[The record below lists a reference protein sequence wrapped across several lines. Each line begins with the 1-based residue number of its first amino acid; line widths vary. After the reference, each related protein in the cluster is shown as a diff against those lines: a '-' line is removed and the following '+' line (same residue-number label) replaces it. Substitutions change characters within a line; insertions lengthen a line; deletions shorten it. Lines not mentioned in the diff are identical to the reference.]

1 MTFWLG
7 FIGNMDLLAR
17 VHRVDLLARFIGN
30 MDLLASRLISYA
42 FKGQMNDLCRKVKWS
57 ERPEP
62 RASNIPGL
70 GAWTRPP
77 DRRWRITAR
86 GRGSRSACSRPG
98 AGKTFNT
105 GQSASKRG
113 LTRGGKPSAP
123 DHESPYLETGKTPPP
138 PWSASVHRHEKYV
151 AARGYGPQLAT
162 VQSRVS
168 DLPA

>member
-1 MTFWLG
+1 MLLGSLSFRLSCSLHPRTHLASPPVRKENLALHDPKEQWFIGNMTFWLG

-17 VHRVDLLARFIGN
+17 FIGN
-30 MDLLASRLISYA
+30 MDLLASRHLVDLLCLYRLISYA

-62 RASNIPGL
+62 RAFNIPGL

-86 GRGSRSACSRPG
+86 GTWLAFRVLAAG
-98 AGKTFNT
+98 AGKTSNT

-113 LTRGGKPSAP
+113 LPRGGKPSAP
-123 DHESPYLETGKTPPP
+123 DHESP
-138 PWSASVHRHEKYV
+138 
-151 AARGYGPQLAT
+151 
-162 VQSRVS
+162 
-168 DLPA
+168 

>member
-1 MTFWLG
+1 MLLATFRLSCSSHTRTRLASPPVRKENLALHDSKEQWFIGSMTFW
-7 FIGNMDLLAR
+7 IGL
-17 VHRVDLLARFIGN
+17 IGN

-86 GRGSRSACSRPG
+86 G
-98 AGKTFNT
+98 T
-105 GQSASKRG
+105 
-113 LTRGGKPSAP
+113 
-123 DHESPYLETGKTPPP
+123 
-138 PWSASVHRHEKYV
+138 W
-151 AARGYGPQLAT
+151 LAF
-162 VQSRVS
+162 RV
-168 DLPA
+168 L

>member
-1 MTFWLG
+1 
-7 FIGNMDLLAR
+7 MDLLAR
-17 VHRVDLLARFIGN
+17 VHRVDLLARFIGIWTFW
-30 MDLLASRLISYA
+30 LAAIRLISYA
-42 FKGQMNDLCRKVKWS
+42 FKKGQMNDLCRKVKWS

-86 GRGSRSACSRPG
+86 GRWLAFRVLAAG
-98 AGKTFNT
+98 AGKTSNT

-123 DHESPYLETGKTPPP
+123 DHESP
-138 PWSASVHRHEKYV
+138 
-151 AARGYGPQLAT
+151 
-162 VQSRVS
+162 
-168 DLPA
+168 

>member
-1 MTFWLG
+1 MIQKSNGSSGVWTFWLGSSGIWTFWLG
-7 FIGNMDLLAR
+7 FIGLTFCLGSSGIWTFWLA
-17 VHRVDLLARFIGN
+17 AI
-30 MDLLASRLISYA
+30 RLISYA

-86 GRGSRSACSRPG
+86 KTLLAFRVLAAG
-98 AGKTFNT
+98 AGKTSNT

-113 LTRGGKPSAP
+113 LT
-123 DHESPYLETGKTPPP
+123 
-138 PWSASVHRHEKYV
+138 
-151 AARGYGPQLAT
+151 QLAT

-168 DLPA
+168 DLPV